1 MCSRMSGQDCNCTDV
16 MVDQATEHTADQA
29 GWIEERPVKTAQL
42 PADVAKNM
50 SRFFGESID
59 GFADMISAIRNVVE
73 GDGIAIDEL
82 CHVEGE
88 TPHYARTQDETYYFR
103 CFYDGIALAHL
114 VDEPVEVRAETPT
127 SEHIEMEALPES
139 EINVTPSDAVMSFGV
154 ATDREVPAGDVP
166 TAQEVYGAICPYVK
180 AFHTRSDYERWAEDV
195 AATTVGIP
203 LESGVPIAAALTAT
217 SQAEGTE

>member
-1 MCSRMSGQDCNCTDV
+1 MYQCMSDQDCSCADLTVEKTDEH
-16 MVDQATEHTADQA
+16 ATRSN
-29 GWIEERPVKTAQL
+29 GWVEERPVKTARL
-42 PADVAKNM
+42 PADVAGNM

-59 GFADMISAIRNVVE
+59 GFDDVISAIRNVVE

-88 TPHYARTQDETYYFR
+88 TPHYAETTDETYYFR

-114 VDEPVEVRAETPT
+114 VGEPVEIRTETPA
-127 SEHIEMEALPES
+127 SEPIEIQASPES
-139 EINVTPSDAVMSFGV
+139 DVDVTPSDAVMSFGV

-166 TAQEVYGAICPYVK
+166 TAREVYGAVCPYVK
-180 AFHTRSDYERWAEDV
+180 AFHTRGDYERWATDV

-217 SQAEGTE
+217 SPAEGAK

>member
-1 MCSRMSGQDCNCTDV
+1 MSGQDCNCTDLA
-16 MVDQATEHTADQA
+16 VDQATEQTANST
-29 GWIEERPVKTAQL
+29 GWIEERPVKTAHL
-42 PADVAKNM
+42 PADVAENM

-59 GFADMISAIRNVVE
+59 GFDDMISAIRNVVE
-73 GDGIAIDEL
+73 GDAIAIDEL

-88 TPHYARTQDETYYFR
+88 TPHYARTEDETYYFR

-114 VDEPVEVRAETPT
+114 VNEPVEIRTETPT
-127 SEHIEMEALPES
+127 NEPIEMEASPES
-139 EINVTPSDAVMSFGV
+139 DIDVTPPDAVMSFGV
-154 ATDREVPAGDVP
+154 ATDRGVPAGDVP

-180 AFHTRSDYERWAEDV
+180 AFHTRNDYDRWAEDV

-203 LESGVPIAAALTAT
+203 LESGVPIAAALTAS